1 MAREALTRC
10 RRSLP
15 LEHPTTAL
23 SLVLL
28 GELLNEQGRFREA
41 RPYLE
46 EGLEIQRTLL
56 PPQHSLIAGA
66 ECDLG
71 DSLRG
76 LLQYEAAEPLLV
88 RGCSGV
94 LASSLATKGE
104 KRMAVERVVA
114 LYEAWGKPEQAAE
127 WRSKLEAQQVD

>member
-1 MAREALTRC
+1 MTREALTRC
-10 RRSLP
+10 RRALP
-15 LEHPTTAL
+15 HEHPTTAS
-23 SLVLL
+23 SLVQL
-28 GELLNEQGRFREA
+28 GEMLNETMRFREA
-41 RPYLE
+41 RPYWE

-56 PPQHSLIAGA
+56 PPEHSSIAEA

-71 DSLRG
+71 ESLRG

-94 LASSLATKGE
+94 LASSEASRRG

-114 LYEAWGKPEQAAE
+114 LYDAWGKPEQAAE
-127 WRSKLEAQQVD
+127 WRAKLEAQQLD